1 MQFVTNTFLFQFF
14 PSATL
19 RYSCPRTCRFYEL
32 ASLAHVI
39 SSFSG
44 LRFLFS
50 FLFSLSHSKQAM
62 YGFIAL
68 VISLSRICKFLFTTQ
83 YSVRYS
89 SFHFKNS
96 FISLLPHR
104 ICVPRVRFK
113 YTSIYTIST
122 NYEADVIFQ

>member
-1 MQFVTNTFLFQFF
+1 MQFITNTFLFQFF

-39 SSFSG
+39 SSLSG
-44 LRFLFS
+44 PRFLFS

-68 VISLSRICKFLFTTQ
+68 AISLSRIYKFFFTAQ

-89 SFHFKNS
+89 SSDLKNS
-96 FISLLPHR
+96 FISIPPQR

-113 YTSIYTIST
+113 YTFIYTILI
-122 NYEADVIFQ
+122 NYEADVTFR

>member
-1 MQFVTNTFLFQFF
+1 MQFIRNTFLFQFF

-32 ASLAHVI
+32 ASLARVI
-39 SSFSG
+39 SSLSG
-44 LRFLFS
+44 LRFLLS

-68 VISLSRICKFLFTTQ
+68 AISLSRIYKLFFTTQ

-89 SFHFKNS
+89 SFDSKSS
-96 FISLLPHR
+96 FF
-104 ICVPRVRFK
+104 RF
-113 YTSIYTIST
+113 YLIEYACHVFALNIRSST
-122 NYEADVIFQ
+122 RYELIRKSM